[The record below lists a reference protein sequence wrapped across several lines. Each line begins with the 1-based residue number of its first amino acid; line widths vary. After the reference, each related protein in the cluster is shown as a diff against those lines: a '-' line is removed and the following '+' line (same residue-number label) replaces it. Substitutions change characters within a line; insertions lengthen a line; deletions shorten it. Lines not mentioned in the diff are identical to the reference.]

1 MTQKTTTKN
10 AIPSRRIEFIGSYK
24 DDSIVIGNYGDA
36 RFIAQG
42 NFELS
47 GLIFCSKN
55 TVEINLDGEGMV
67 AFRGVCKRLVVKNV
81 RGNCTLDLTGMTT
94 ERVWCESIKD
104 SAVITLGTT
113 RIIELISLDD
123 EAVVKYGGRPVLLN
137 YSLRGNSRIEGWMEN

>member
-10 AIPSRRIEFIGSYK
+10 SIPSRRIEFIGSYK

-55 TVEINLDGEGMV
+55 TVEINLDGEGSV
-67 AFRGVCKRLVVKNV
+67 TFRGVCKRLIVRNV

-94 ERVWCESIKD
+94 ERVWCESVKD

-123 EAVVKYGGRPVLLN
+123 EAVVKYAGRPVLLN

>member
-10 AIPSRRIEFIGSYK
+10 SIPSRRIEFIGSYK

-55 TVEINLDGEGMV
+55 TVEINLDGEGVV

-81 RGNCTLDLTGMTT
+81 RGNCALDLTGMTT

>member
-1 MTQKTTTKN
+1 MTQKTTTKYS
-10 AIPSRRIEFIGSYK
+10 IPSRRIEFIGSYK

-55 TVEINLDGEGMV
+55 TVEINLDGEGAV
-67 AFRGVCKRLVVKNV
+67 AFRGVCKRLIVRNV

>member
-1 MTQKTTTKN
+1 MTQKITTKN
-10 AIPSRRIEFIGSYK
+10 SIPSRRIEFIGNYK

-42 NFELS
+42 TFDLS

-55 TVEINLDGEGMV
+55 TVEINVDGEGTV
-67 AFRGVCKRLVVKNV
+67 AFRGVCKRLIIRNV
-81 RGNCTLDLTGMTT
+81 RGSCKLDFTGLTA

-104 SAVITLGTT
+104 TATVTLGTT

-123 EAVVKYGGRPVLLN
+123 DAIVKYSGKPVLLN
-137 YSLRGNSRIEGWMEN
+137 YSLRGNSKIEGWMEN

>member
-10 AIPSRRIEFIGSYK
+10 SIPSRRIEFIGSYK

-55 TVEINLDGEGMV
+55 TVEINLDGEGVV

-123 EAVVKYGGRPVLLN
+123 AAVVKYGGRPVLLN

>member
-1 MTQKTTTKN
+1 MTQKTTTRNN
-10 AIPSRRIEFIGSYK
+10 APSRKIEFIGNYK

-42 NFELS
+42 TFELS

-55 TVEINLDGEGMV
+55 TVEINLDGDGTV
-67 AFRGVCKRLVVKNV
+67 AFRGVCKRLIVRNV

-104 SAVITLGTT
+104 TAVISLGTT

-123 EAVVKYGGRPVLLN
+123 EAVVKYSNKPVLLN

>member
-10 AIPSRRIEFIGSYK
+10 SIPSRRIEFIGSYK

-55 TVEINLDGEGMV
+55 TVEINLDGEGAV
-67 AFRGVCKRLVVKNV
+67 AFRGVCKRLIVRNV

-94 ERVWCESIKD
+94 ERVWCESVKD

-123 EAVVKYGGRPVLLN
+123 EAVVKYAGRPVLLN